1 MRADISEYE
10 KVEAVARKFIEG
22 VKTGKS
28 EILKGIFHEKACI
41 FGRLNKDT
49 TEEGSI
55 TSLYNGVD
63 KAGPCKEDYVARVD
77 ILALEKSVA
86 VVKIVEDNW
95 NGYKFTDFLTL
106 WKRDGEWKVVA
117 KAYDTLN
124 CQ

>member
-1 MRADISEYE
+1 MRADISQYE

-22 VKTGKS
+22 VKNGKS
-28 EILKGIFHEKACI
+28 DILKGIFHENAVI

-63 KAGPCKEDYVARVD
+63 KAGPCGKDYVARVD

-106 WKRDGEWKVVA
+106 WKKDGEWKVVA

>member
-22 VKTGKS
+22 VKNGKS
-28 EILKGIFHEKACI
+28 DILKTAFHDKACI

-49 TEEGSI
+49 VEEGSI

-63 KAGPCKEDYVARVD
+63 KAGPCGKDYVARVD

-95 NGYKFTDFLTL
+95 SGYKFTDFLTL

-124 CQ
+124 CK

>member
-1 MRADISEYE
+1 MRVDITEYE

-28 EILKGIFHEKACI
+28 EILKGIFHRKACI
-41 FGRLNKDT
+41 FGWLNKDT
-49 TEEGSI
+49 AEEGSI

-63 KAGPCKEDYVARVD
+63 KTGPCKDDYVARVD

-86 VVKIVEDNW
+86 IVKVVEDNW

-106 WKRDGEWKVVA
+106 WKKDGEWKVVA

>member
-1 MRADISEYE
+1 MISSLREAATLGSSWRIEPAAAFRISEYE

-55 TSLYNGVD
+55 TSLKMELIKLV
-63 KAGPCKEDYVARVD
+63 
-77 ILALEKSVA
+77 LAKMIMLPELIS
-86 VVKIVEDNW
+86 
-95 NGYKFTDFLTL
+95 
-106 WKRDGEWKVVA
+106 
-117 KAYDTLN
+117 
-124 CQ
+124 

>member
-1 MRADISEYE
+1 MRADYSEYE

-22 VKTGKS
+22 VKNGKS
-28 EILKGIFHEKACI
+28 DILKTAFHDKACI

-49 TEEGSI
+49 VEEGSI

-63 KAGPCKEDYVARVD
+63 KIGSYGKDYVARID

-86 VVKIVEDNW
+86 IVKVVEDNW

-106 WKRDGEWKVVA
+106 WKKDNEWIIVA

>member
-55 TSLYNGVD
+55 VSLYNGVD
-63 KAGPCKEDYVARVD
+63 KAGPCKED
-77 ILALEKSVA
+77 
-86 VVKIVEDNW
+86 
-95 NGYKFTDFLTL
+95 
-106 WKRDGEWKVVA
+106 
-117 KAYDTLN
+117 
-124 CQ
+124 